1 MQIKLDCSQHCLET
15 ATRRLYNKL
24 ISQYFKSK
32 ENKDLLETQ
41 IEMLKKSLESFDF
54 PKLRSTYPEL
64 AGHGSGK
71 VVLLLLEKNDSL
83 ILLTDRGKI
92 IPFIHIV

>member
-1 MQIKLDCSQHCLET
+1 MFISLKKLCVPKRE
-15 ATRRLYNKL
+15 
-24 ISQYFKSK
+24 YFKSK
-32 ENKDLLETQ
+32 ENKGLLEMQ
-41 IEMLKKSLESFDF
+41 IEMLKKNLESFDF

-71 VVLLLLEKNDSL
+71 VVLLSEKNDSL

-92 IPFIHIV
+92 IPFLHTV

>member
-1 MQIKLDCSQHCLET
+1 MQINLDCSQHCLET

-32 ENKDLLETQ
+32 ENKGLIETQ

-71 VVLLLLEKNDSL
+71 VALSEKNDSL

-92 IPFIHIV
+92 IPFIHTA